1 LGFDE
6 LKMEIYRQ
14 LPKWNRDTVLLPMS
28 EYGMSIVSW
37 LFNEGI
43 VHNVNYE
50 DRIIVDFEARDE
62 IILKAKLIEKKDK
75 HGQ

>member
-1 LGFDE
+1 
-6 LKMEIYRQ
+6 
-14 LPKWNRDTVLLPMS
+14 MS

-43 VHNVNYE
+43 VHNINYK

-62 IILKAKLIEKKDK
+62 IILKAKIIENKD
-75 HGQ
+75 